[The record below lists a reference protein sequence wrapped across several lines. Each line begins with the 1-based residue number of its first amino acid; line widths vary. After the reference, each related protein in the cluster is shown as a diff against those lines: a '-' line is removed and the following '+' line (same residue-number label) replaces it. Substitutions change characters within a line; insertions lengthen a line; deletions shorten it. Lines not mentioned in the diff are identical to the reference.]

1 MLMIGK
7 LTGAAAL
14 SLVLWLSVD
23 WPAAFAVLAGADGG
37 ALAAA
42 LAASMATILLSAR
55 KWQLL
60 LERARIHLAYI
71 AAAQLY
77 WIGSFF
83 SNFLPTGVG
92 GDAVRLMLT
101 PAPDGRGPVAASILV
116 ERLSGL
122 FVMLV
127 LSACALVVLPLDLGL
142 GLPRFVLVAGVLGLA
157 TVTLAILY
165 LPSFFLGCLFM
176 VEQGLPRFARRP
188 LDFARRLA
196 AGMFGRGCDARAVT
210 VAIVYSFPFYGAMMV
225 AQYWMLRSVGAEV
238 GLLAVV
244 LGAPL
249 VSLVALTP
257 ITINGLFLAEGAF
270 VLIYASTGVQ
280 PEVALAAAIVRR
292 LVDLVNSGLGSFMWL
307 AWHVGVRGSVAASAD
322 LAGRSHVPLT
332 ASTPARG

>member
-60 LERARIHLAYI
+60 LERARIRLAYA

-142 GLPRFVLVAGVLGLA
+142 GLPRLVLVAGVLGLA
-157 TVTLAILY
+157 TVMLAILY
-165 LPSFFLGCLFM
+165 LPGFFLGCLFM

-188 LDFARRLA
+188 LAFARRLA

-210 VAIVYSFPFYGAMMV
+210 VAILYSFPFYGAMMV

-238 GLLAVV
+238 GLLAVDPGRA
-244 LGAPL
+244 LGVAGGADADHDQRPL
-249 VSLVALTP
+249 PGRGRIRPDLCQHRGPAGGRPGRRDRSAAGRP
-257 ITINGLFLAEGAF
+257 RSIPGSA
-270 VLIYASTGVQ
+270 ASCGW
-280 PEVALAAAIVRR
+280 PGRSGSADRG
-292 LVDLVNSGLGSFMWL
+292 GLG
-307 AWHVGVRGSVAASAD
+307 R
-322 LAGRSHVPLT
+322 AGRAVH
-332 ASTPARG
+332 

>member
-14 SLVLWLSVD
+14 SLILWLSVD

-37 ALAAA
+37 ALAVA

-60 LERARIHLAYI
+60 LDRARIRLAYV

-92 GDAVRLMLT
+92 GDVVRLMLT
-101 PAPDGRGPVAASILV
+101 PAPDGRAPVAASIVV

-122 FVMLV
+122 FVMLA
-127 LSACALVVLPLDLGL
+127 LSALALLILPIDLGVGLPPAVLVV
-142 GLPRFVLVAGVLGLA
+142 GVLGLA
-157 TVTLAILY
+157 AVVLTILY
-165 LPSFFLGCLFM
+165 QPGLFLECLLM
-176 VEQGLPRFARRP
+176 VEQGLPRLAHKP
-188 LDFARRLA
+188 LAFARRLA
-196 AGMFGRGCDARAVT
+196 EGMLGRGCDARAVT
-210 VAIVYSFPFYGAMMV
+210 EAILYSFPFYGAMMV
-225 AQYWMLRSVGAEV
+225 AQYWMLQSVGAEV
-238 GLLAVV
+238 GFLAVI

-270 VLIYASTGVQ
+270 VLIYASTGVP

-292 LVDLVNSGLGSFMWL
+292 LVDLVNSGLGSIMWL
-307 AWHVGVRGSVAASAD
+307 AWQVGVRGSVEREAPPALSA
-322 LAGRSHVPLT
+322 PT
-332 ASTPARG
+332 ATHG